1 MQTRS
6 PAYAP
11 HDAYIA
17 PARRRREVWRLFA
30 GIAIIL
36 AAYLGPFV
44 LLGIYLTDTYGRLI
58 TEALMQRMARGDTP
72 GGMLMLLWTFL
83 GLALGPMAAARLLH
97 GRAAGT
103 LIGPSL
109 RRAGADFFRV
119 LGPVL
124 ALNAVLLPFALGSEA
139 THPGLGLGAF
149 LTYLPF
155 ALPGVLIQ
163 TGAEELVFRGY
174 LQQQLAARFRSPLI
188 WIGLPA
194 ALFAF
199 GHYMPDEFG
208 ASAWAVALWAA
219 VFGVLAAD
227 LTARTGNLGAA
238 LGFHFANNI
247 AALLFVG
254 IENNLDG
261 LALWTMSVD
270 LTDPGAVLPALAVD
284 FAAMI
289 TSWLLARLVLRV

>member
-1 MQTRS
+1 M
-6 PAYAP
+6 PDAYAP

-17 PARRRREVWRLFA
+17 PARRRREFWRLFPGA
-30 GIAIIL
+30 AIIL
-36 AAYLGPFV
+36 AVYLGPIVF
-44 LLGIYLTDTYGRLI
+44 LGIYLTETYGRLI
-58 TEALMQRMARGDTP
+58 TGALMQRMARGDTP

-83 GLALGPMAAARLLH
+83 GLALGPMVAVRLLH

-103 LIGPSL
+103 LFGPSL
-109 RRAGADFFRV
+109 SRALADFTRV

-124 ALNAVLLPFALGSEA
+124 ALNGILLPFALGSESA
-139 THPGLGLGAF
+139 HPGLGFADF
-149 LTYLPF
+149 LSYLPF
-155 ALPGVLIQ
+155 ALPGILIQ

-174 LQQQLAARFRSPLI
+174 LQQQLAARFKSPLI
-188 WIGLPA
+188 WIGLPS

-199 GHYMPDEFG
+199 GHYLPDEFG
-208 ASAWAVALWAA
+208 TSAWAVALWAA

-238 LGFHFANNI
+238 LGLHFANNI

-254 IENNLDG
+254 LENNLDG
-261 LALWTMSVD
+261 LALWTMSID
-270 LTDPGAVLPALAVD
+270 LADPSAVLPALAVD

>member
-1 MQTRS
+1 MQTRP

-17 PARRRREVWRLFA
+17 PARHRREVWRLFP

-36 AAYLGPFV
+36 AAYLGPLV
-44 LLGIYLTDTYGRLI
+44 LLGIYLTETYGRLI
-58 TEALMQRMARGDTP
+58 TQALMQRMARGDTP

-83 GLALGPMAAARLLH
+83 GLALGPMVAARLLH
-97 GRAAGT
+97 GRSAGT

-109 RRAGADFFRV
+109 RRALTDFVHVF
-119 LGPVL
+119 GPVL
-124 ALNAVLLPFALGSEA
+124 ALNAVLLPFALGSDA
-139 THPGLGLGAF
+139 TRPGLGLGVF

-155 ALPGVLIQ
+155 ALPGLLIQ

-174 LQQQLAARFRSPLI
+174 LQQQLAARFRHPLV
-188 WIGLPA
+188 WIGMPS
-194 ALFAF
+194 ALFAW
-199 GHYMPDEFG
+199 GHYLPGEFG
-208 ASAWAVALWAA
+208 GSAWAIALWAA

-247 AALLFVG
+247 AALLIVG
-254 IENNLDG
+254 LENNLDG

-284 FAAMI
+284 FAAMV

>member
-1 MQTRS
+1 MQNPPDS
-6 PAYAP
+6 YAP

-17 PARRRREVWRLFA
+17 PARRRRGIWRLVP

-36 AAYLGPFV
+36 AAYLGPLV

-83 GLALGPMAAARLLH
+83 GLALGPMIAVRLLH

-109 RRAGADFFRV
+109 RRALWDFFRV

-124 ALNAVLLPFALGSEA
+124 ALNAVLLPFALGSGA
-139 THPGLGLGAF
+139 ARPGLGLGAF

-188 WIGLPA
+188 WIGLPS
-194 ALFAF
+194 ALFAV
-199 GHYMPDEFG
+199 GHYLPDEFG
-208 ASAWAVALWAA
+208 ANAWAVTLWAA
-219 VFGVLAAD
+219 VFGALAAD

-238 LGFHFANNI
+238 LGFHFANNV
-247 AALLFVG
+247 AALLLVG

-270 LTDPGAVLPALAVD
+270 LADPGTVLPALAVD